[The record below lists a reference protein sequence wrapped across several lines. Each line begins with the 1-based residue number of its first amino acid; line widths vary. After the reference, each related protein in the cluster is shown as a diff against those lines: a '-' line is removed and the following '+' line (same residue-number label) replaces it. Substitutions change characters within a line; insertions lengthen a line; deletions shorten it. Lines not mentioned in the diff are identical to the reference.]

1 MANSFTSQDLEELEM
16 DDQETSGETLLS
28 AEDKAA
34 LQIVGVFLVSPTAPS
49 QDTLATPS
57 KNVTIVEPV
66 SSVRRSK
73 RLVGSTPVPSAKRSF
88 ESICTP
94 TNEQVAAKLVKSS
107 DLPQEDDL
115 MVSPKRMK
123 LEDRDM
129 NSSKRVKLDES
140 VMVSHRN
147 DSIMASPTA
156 DSAVASPNA
165 DKANEDP
172 GMGWE
177 LDDTDSWLAKVV
189 KRVGRSVFWA

>member
-1 MANSFTSQDLEELEM
+1 M

-34 LQIVGVFLVSPTAPS
+34 LQIVGVSLVSPTAPS

-57 KNVTIVEPV
+57 KKTVTIVEPV

-73 RLVGSTPVPSAKRSF
+73 RLVESTPVPSTKRSF

-94 TNEQVAAKLVKSS
+94 TNEQVAAKSVKSS

-147 DSIMASPTA
+147 DSVMASPTA